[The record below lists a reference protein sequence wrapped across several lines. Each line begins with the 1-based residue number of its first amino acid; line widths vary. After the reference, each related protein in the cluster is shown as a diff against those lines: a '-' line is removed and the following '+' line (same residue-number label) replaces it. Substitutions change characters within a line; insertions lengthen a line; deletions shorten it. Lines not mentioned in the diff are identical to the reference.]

1 MAEERTEEQKVARA
15 PVIVVLGG
23 KDHEIIPLVISESR
37 AWRIAVVAALGEL
50 QGHTQTS
57 SDDTGAFQS
66 SLDALLV
73 GMPDKVLDLFF
84 QYAKGLDRP
93 TIEAT
98 ATDKE
103 VAEAFEK
110 VVALAFPLA
119 QSLVGT
125 MGRLSA

>member
-1 MAEERTEEQKVARA
+1 MERTEEEKVARA
-15 PVIVVLGG
+15 PITVTLGG
-23 KDHEIIPLVISESR
+23 EPHRIEPLVIKDSR
-37 AWRIAVVAALGEL
+37 EWRKAVVAALGEL

-57 SDDTGAFQS
+57 SDDPGAFQS

-84 QYAKGLDRP
+84 EYAKDLDRS

-125 MGRLSA
+125 MGKLSQ